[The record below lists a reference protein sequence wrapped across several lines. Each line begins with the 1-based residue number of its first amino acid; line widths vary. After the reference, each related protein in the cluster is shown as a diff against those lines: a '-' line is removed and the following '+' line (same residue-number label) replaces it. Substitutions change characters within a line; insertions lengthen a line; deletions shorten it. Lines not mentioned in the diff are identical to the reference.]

1 MNSPDA
7 SAAVLDTSAAVPY
20 VMRAHP
26 SHLAMRRHLAG
37 RDTALT
43 THSLAETYSVLTRLP
58 GDARLAPRDAARL
71 LTANFPDVVAPDV
84 AVTHQLAEV
93 LAPMGIAGGA
103 VYDALVGLAAKAAG
117 LVLVTRDARALGTY
131 RALGARIEVVT

>member
-1 MNSPDA
+1 VNSPA
-7 SAAVLDTSAAVPY
+7 ALAVLDTSAAVPF

-26 SHLAMRRHLAG
+26 SHLDVRRHLAG
-37 RDTALT
+37 RATTLT

-58 GDARLAPRDAARL
+58 GDARLDPRDAATL
-71 LTANFPDVVAPDV
+71 LTINFADPVEPEL
-84 AVTHQLAEV
+84 AVSRQLPEI
-93 LAPMGIAGGA
+93 LAPLGIAGGA

-131 RALGARIEVVT
+131 SAVGARIEVVS